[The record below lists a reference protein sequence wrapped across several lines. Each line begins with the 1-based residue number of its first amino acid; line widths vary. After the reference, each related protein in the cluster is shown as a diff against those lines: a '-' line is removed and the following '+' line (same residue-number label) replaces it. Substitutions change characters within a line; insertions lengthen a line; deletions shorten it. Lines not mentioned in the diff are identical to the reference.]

1 LLTLLVI
8 LPIGAITDTIADR
21 LNNGIT
27 RAKPGIAIVAW
38 KLELGTN
45 WWEGSN
51 GFAFPLIE
59 EPITG
64 TAYIPARVFQ

>member
-1 LLTLLVI
+1 MLLVI
-8 LPIGAITDTIADR
+8 RPIGAITDTIADR
-21 LNNGIT
+21 LNKGIT
-27 RAKPGIAIVAW
+27 RAKPGITIVAL
-38 KLELGTN
+38 KSDSGTT

>member
-1 LLTLLVI
+1 M
-8 LPIGAITDTIADR
+8 GAIMDTMADR
-21 LNNGIT
+21 LNKGIT
-27 RAKPGIAIVAW
+27 RAKPGIAIVAL
-38 KLELGTN
+38 KSDSGTT
-45 WWEGSN
+45 WCEGSN